1 MSIRTAAAVTLSVA
15 AGAGTLGAVQNGRP
29 RIPPPP
35 TSVYDFMDLG
45 PAPSVACTCVP
56 NAFALPSYRPGWGY
70 GQGPATPGENAPISD
85 ADRQRNAAWYAE
97 ETKNLGI
104 EAGNGLEGNPN
115 DSLAVAQ
122 HLGLHRAIFGAD
134 DRIDAEVVRWLTL
147 AAQQG
152 HHDAF
157 RMLGQT
163 YAHGWGVKPDPTMAA
178 YWFDQ
183 GARHDDPISMTA
195 IGFLFA
201 AGRGVP
207 QDWETAVA
215 WWRRAEARTPLA
227 ARFLGDAYACGAG
240 VRENHERALAA
251 YARFASIEPSTSIQV
266 GHMHLNECAPHD
278 DAAALAAFRR
288 AADQGYPDAQ
298 IELSGLLRQG
308 RGGEPNP
315 LEAYLWARL
324 AERRLPSG
332 DLKARATNLV
342 GAAARLLSAAEIA
355 AEDRMIDGMLA
366 EAAKPIR

>member
-1 MSIRTAAAVTLSVA
+1 MSPYRAAAAIALSVA
-15 AGAGTLGAVQNGRP
+15 AGAGTLGAVQRP
-29 RIPPPP
+29 RFPPPP
-35 TSVYDFMDLG
+35 TTIYDFMDLG
-45 PAPSVACTCVP
+45 PAPTTACTCVP

-70 GQGPATPGENAPISD
+70 GQGPATPGDDAPLSD
-85 ADRQRNAAWYAE
+85 ADRRINAAWYAE
-97 ETKNLGI
+97 ETKGFHI
-104 EAGNGLEGNPN
+104 EAANGLEGNPN
-115 DSLAVAQ
+115 DSLTVVQ
-122 HLGLHRAIFGAD
+122 NLQLHRAIFGPD
-134 DRIDAEVVRWLTL
+134 DHLDAEAVRWLTL

-152 HHDAF
+152 HQDAF

-163 YAHGWGVKPDPTMAA
+163 YAHGWGVKPDQTMAA

-201 AGRGVP
+201 AGRGVV
-207 QDWETAVA
+207 QDWGTALA
-215 WWRRAEARTPLA
+215 WWRRAETRTPLA

-251 YARFASIEPSTSIQV
+251 YRQFAKMDPSSSIQI
-266 GHMHLNECAPHD
+266 GHMYVKGCAPPD
-278 DAAALAAFRR
+278 DAAAVAAFRN

-298 IELSGLLRQG
+298 VELSDLLWQG
-308 RGGEPNP
+308 RGTEPNP

-332 DLKARATNLV
+332 DLKTRASARV
-342 GAAARLLSAAEIA
+342 AAARRLLSEAELA